1 MDLTKPCYES
11 ILQIDQRLEDLQK
24 EVSLM
29 EREYG
34 FKEKHVNLL
43 SSKSKQIPS
52 KTKTLSNKTLQE
64 KPQEKTRYNNLS
76 TIKLDGDTNMKKLK
90 IVPKISQTWKDVFR
104 KKPDNSYFMERNR
117 IESIG
122 IENKDLK
129 PKSNYQ
135 EDLCVFEEYMNDYAL
150 RVLDI
155 H

>member
-1 MDLTKPCYES
+1 MDLTKPCYDS
-11 ILQIDQRLEDLQK
+11 ILQIDKRLEDLQK

-43 SSKSKQIPS
+43 SSKSKQLPS
-52 KTKTLSNKTLQE
+52 KTTKLSKKTLQE

-76 TIKLDGDTNMKKLK
+76 TIKLDGDNNLKKLK

-104 KKPDNSYFMERNR
+104 KKPDNSYFMEKNK

-122 IENKDLK
+122 IENKDLRPRSHYLEK
-129 PKSNYQ
+129 Q
-135 EDLCVFEEYMNDYAL
+135 CLFEEYMNDYAL